1 MPCAMP
7 TASSIPRARSCGA
20 ERSTQT
26 HTKAMKDTMND
37 AMKDATKVTSTGP
50 AEPSDASPEVTS
62 TLAWWALMVL
72 MLLALYTLADR
83 PMLNLQ
89 VESLRKDLG
98 LTDFQIG
105 MVQGLSVALFTA
117 FFGYPIA
124 WLADRFDRRIVL
136 AGSIAVW
143 STALALMGLAR
154 NFEELFI
161 ASAFVGAGEAGL
173 VPISLAMIPELFRG
187 AKRHLANSLMLLAA
201 RLGAGVIVAVCGWL
215 LVSVDAWRG
224 GLPEALQGLPAWRL
238 ALLVLAL
245 PGVLLVPL
253 LLTLPR
259 QARHPVAAALPGAP
273 PSAQPGP
280 PRAAV
285 LPFLRANRPAFAS
298 FYAGVA
304 CMAFGVGCIM
314 NFAPAVAMRQ
324 MAANPMQAGS
334 GMGTAVFTATVIG
347 FLIAQFGYRVFA
359 TRLGANLPAKALL
372 ASAILSAAMAAAM
385 AFAHTPTQ
393 LFLGVGAF
401 LTMVM
406 AGTLLFPLA
415 LQDMTPSPVRG
426 RLIAIAITLN
436 IVVGAIGPA
445 VVGAISDRLKGQPDG
460 LLLAMTGSA
469 VVALVIS
476 AVLLIPLLARYEAT
490 VVAAR
495 RQEER

>member
-1 MPCAMP
+1 M
-7 TASSIPRARSCGA
+7 TAPEQTDAAR
-20 ERSTQT
+20 
-26 HTKAMKDTMND
+26 
-37 AMKDATKVTSTGP
+37 
-50 AEPSDASPEVTS
+50 EVAP
-62 TLAWWALMVL
+62 TLAWWAVLVL

-89 VESLRKDLG
+89 VEPLRKDLG
-98 LTDFQIG
+98 LSDFQIG
-105 MVQGLSVALFTA
+105 LVQGVSVALFTA

-136 AGSIAVW
+136 ATSIAVW

-173 VPISLAMIPELFRG
+173 IPIALAMIPELFRG
-187 AKRHLANSLMLLAA
+187 AQRHLANSMMLLAG

-224 GLPEALQGLPAWRL
+224 SLPEALQGLPAWRL
-238 ALLVLAL
+238 ALLALAL
-245 PGVLLVPL
+245 PGALLVPL

-259 QARHPVAAALPGAP
+259 RSRHSGATT
-273 PSAQPGP
+273 QPDV

-285 LPFLRANRPAFAS
+285 GPFLRAHRLAFAS

-304 CMAFGVGCIM
+304 CLAFGVGCIM

-334 GMGTAVFTATVIG
+334 AMGAAVFTATLIG
-347 FLIAQFGYRVFA
+347 FVIAQLGYRLFA
-359 TRLGANLPAKALL
+359 TRLGSNLPAKALL
-372 ASAILSAAMAAAM
+372 GAAILSAAMAVAI
-385 AFAHTPTQ
+385 AFARTPTQ
-393 LFLGVGAF
+393 LFFGVGAF

-415 LQDMTPSPVRG
+415 LQDMSPSPVRG
-426 RLIAIAITLN
+426 RIIAIAVTLN
-436 IVVGAIGPA
+436 IVIGSLGPA
-445 VVGAISDRLKGQPDG
+445 VVGAVSDQLRGQPDG
-460 LLLAMTGSA
+460 LLLAMAGTA
-469 VVALVIS
+469 VVALMLS
-476 AVLLIPLLARYEAT
+476 ALLLIPLLGCYEAT
-490 VVAAR
+490 VAAAR
-495 RQEER
+495 RQEERPG